1 MGEHPSSIVMRQFCP
16 SDNAL
21 CILHISPKM
30 NIITKVYDLFLGVLD
45 QCPSWSLMVKRRMY
59 NVECRQLDMALKT
72 CTAFEMPSS
81 SDVHH
86 CFMIGLRDNRW
97 RGLVQEECEME
108 DIGDCH
114 LAGHWVQHLR

>member
-1 MGEHPSSIVMRQFCP
+1 MPFLESHVEKAHVQCRVCRHMG
-16 SDNAL
+16 
-21 CILHISPKM
+21 
-30 NIITKVYDLFLGVLD
+30 
-45 QCPSWSLMVKRRMY
+45 MV
-59 NVECRQLDMALKT
+59 LKT

-108 DIGDCH
+108 DIGDRH

>member
-1 MGEHPSSIVMRQFCP
+1 
-16 SDNAL
+16 
-21 CILHISPKM
+21 M
-30 NIITKVYDLFLGVLD
+30 NIIKVYDLFLGVLD

-59 NVECRQLDMALKT
+59 NVECRQLDMVLKT

-108 DIGDCH
+108 DIGDRH